1 MGWGFHATF
10 IFICNILKSDLYID
24 VLTCTLLF
32 QALGEGLLV
41 QMSLLVCEREVG
53 ELVHP
58 GVKWGLQWGLLCG
71 TGGRKEL
78 CMVSFH
84 SFHINGIWTS
94 RSKKVVRGALKSSI
108 GVAMQT
114 NASQVLLGTV
124 KIFVGYPFSLYY
136 CSFIVLYL
144 LRLARPQVQFKVL
157 YSLWD

>member
-1 MGWGFHATF
+1 
-10 IFICNILKSDLYID
+10 
-24 VLTCTLLF
+24 
-32 QALGEGLLV
+32 
-41 QMSLLVCEREVG
+41 
-53 ELVHP
+53 
-58 GVKWGLQWGLLCG
+58 
-71 TGGRKEL
+71 
-78 CMVSFH
+78 MVSFH

-124 KIFVGYPFSLYY
+124 KIFLGYPFSLYY

-157 YSLWD
+157 YSL